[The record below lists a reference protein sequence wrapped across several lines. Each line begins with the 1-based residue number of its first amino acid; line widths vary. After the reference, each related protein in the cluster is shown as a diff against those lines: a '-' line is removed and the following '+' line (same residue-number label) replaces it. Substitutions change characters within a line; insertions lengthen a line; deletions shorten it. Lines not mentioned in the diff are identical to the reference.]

1 MENRDIPAAGERYRH
16 FKNGLYQIV
25 TIARHSETGE
35 QMVVYQALYG
45 DFGVYV
51 RPLEMF
57 MSEVEHGKYPQAA
70 QKYRFEKVAA
80 VRQVNADTAEAAVK
94 TDSRTDR
101 EDVIRE
107 QPQPV
112 MPEYET
118 VQEMPRNNAHEML
131 MEFLDADTYAQKL
144 NILRGMKKHIDNKT
158 IHDMAV
164 SLDIVLNEKSLE
176 EQIGDIENCLKTY
189 ARFECNRLR

>member
-1 MENRDIPAAGERYRH
+1 MEKRGVPAAGERYLH
-16 FKNGLYQIV
+16 FKNKLYQIV
-25 TIARHSETGE
+25 AIARHSETGE

-57 MSEVEHGKYPQAA
+57 MSEVDHEKYPQAS
-70 QKYRFEKVAA
+70 QKYRFEKVTADSRDHGA
-80 VRQVNADTAEAAVK
+80 FAADT
-94 TDSRTDR
+94 DPGSRTPK
-101 EDVIRE
+101 EARE
-107 QPQPV
+107 QPQKV
-112 MPEYET
+112 PEEG
-118 VQEMPRNNAHEML
+118 VPSAPQNPAHDLL

-144 NILRGMKKHIDNKT
+144 NILRGMKKQIDNKT

-164 SLDIVLNEKSLE
+164 SLDIVLNEKPLE